1 MKTSVSFKTGVFL
14 CAAIVLFGMLFEGC
28 KTAPKIDWNSRIGNY
43 TYDQAV
49 AELGPPDKTA
59 ALSGGNKVAEWI
71 THRSGGTGL
80 SIGTGFFGNHTGVGV
95 SQSVGSG
102 YGDRVLR
109 LTFGPDDKLAAVSKN
124 Y

>member
-49 AELGPPDKTA
+49 AELAEGIG
-59 ALSGGNKVAEWI
+59 LGGDCRLGLAEVL
-71 THRSGGTGL
+71 HRGCAVGL
-80 SIGTGFFGNHTGVGV
+80 LPRQGAQH
-95 SQSVGSG
+95 
-102 YGDRVLR
+102 RVR
-109 LTFGPDDKLAAVSKN
+109 GQFSRA
-124 Y
+124 